1 MVKQISE
8 ATLGTGENK
17 MKILVTG
24 AAGFIGY
31 HLSRSLLETG
41 HQVVGIDKVG
51 SNVRLDILVQYGNFV
66 FLHDVV
72 SDVSLPQR
80 VGEVDYIVHLAALP
94 NVRESVGRPY
104 LQIQQD
110 VLGYIKL
117 LEYAR
122 KLKNLK
128 RLVYISSSSVYGVGG
143 GFSETSP
150 TIPISPYAVSKLN
163 NENMNACYCHLYGIP
178 ITSLR
183 FFTVYGAFGR
193 EKMVIWKFTRNISLG
208 NPVTLFNNGL
218 NERDFTHVSDV
229 VDALLLAV
237 FDEKSTGHNVY
248 NVGTGS
254 SVSVLRIVR
263 IIEELLGKTAILK
276 NLPPQPGD
284 IPKTCADITKI
295 NSELG
300 YSPKTNI
307 TTGLRMFCDWFTR
320 RL

>member
-1 MVKQISE
+1 
-8 ATLGTGENK
+8 

-24 AAGFIGY
+24 AAGFIGF
-31 HLSRSLLETG
+31 HLSRNLLDFG
-41 HQVVGIDKVG
+41 YDLVAIDKVG
-51 SNVRLDILVQYGNFV
+51 SNDRLDILVQYENFDFIHGV
-66 FLHDVV
+66 I

-94 NVRESVGRPY
+94 DVRESLNRPY
-104 LQIQQD
+104 VQVQQD

-122 KLKNLK
+122 TLKHLRRMVN
-128 RLVYISSSSVYGVGG
+128 ISSSSVYGVGG

-163 NENMNACYCHLYGIP
+163 NENMSACYCHLYGFP

-183 FFTVYGAFGR
+183 FFTAYGAFGR
-193 EKMVIWKFTRNISLG
+193 EKMVIWKFTKNISLG

-229 VDALLLAV
+229 VDALRLAM
-237 FDEKSTGHNVY
+237 FDEEAKGHNVY

-263 IIEELLGKTAILK
+263 IIEGLLGKTAILET
-276 NLPPQPGD
+276 LPPQLGD
-284 IPKTCADITKI
+284 IPRSCADITKI
-295 NSELG
+295 NRELG
-300 YSPKTNI
+300 FSPKVSI
-307 TTGLRMFCDWFTR
+307 TDGLRMFCDWLASR
-320 RL
+320 I